1 MLIKIAIDGPAG
13 AGKSSIAKAVAKRFN
28 INHLDTGLLYR
39 AVGFYMLQKG
49 GLYDENFDLEK
60 ELENFKLK
68 IKYYDEKQHILIN
81 DNVVEKELRNSDVSM
96 AASFVS
102 KNLVVRRYLLKL
114 QQDFAKKNGVVMDG
128 RDIGTV
134 VLKDANVKIFLTASL
149 QVRAFRRF
157 EELKLKGEKVELE
170 KVLEDI
176 KKRDF
181 NDKERKIAPLKIAKD
196 AKIVDSSELT
206 LKQSIEKVIS
216 IIEKEL
222 A

>member
-102 KNLVVRRYLLKL
+102 KNFVVRRYLLKL
-114 QQDFAKKNGVVMDG
+114 QQDFAKNNGVVMDG

-157 EELKLKGEKVELE
+157 EELKLKGEKIELE
-170 KVLEDI
+170 QVLEDI

-181 NDKERKIAPLKIAKD
+181 NDKERKISPLKIAKD
-196 AKIVDSSELT
+196 AKIVDSSKLT

>member
-28 INHLDTGLLYR
+28 INHLDSGLLYR

-102 KNLVVRRYLLKL
+102 KNFVVRRYLLKL

-157 EELKLKGEKVELE
+157 EELKLKGEKIELE
-170 KVLEDI
+170 QVLEDI

-181 NDKERKIAPLKIAKD
+181 NDKERKISPLKIAKD
-196 AKIVDSSELT
+196 AKIVDSSKLT

>member
-102 KNLVVRRYLLKL
+102 KNFVVRRYLLKL

-157 EELKLKGEKVELE
+157 EELKLKGEKIELE
-170 KVLEDI
+170 QVLEDI

-181 NDKERKIAPLKIAKD
+181 NDKERKISPLKIAKD
-196 AKIVDSSELT
+196 AKIVDSSKLT

>member
-68 IKYYDEKQHILIN
+68 IKYNDEKQHILIN

-102 KNLVVRRYLLKL
+102 KNFVVRRYLLKL

-157 EELKLKGEKVELE
+157 EELKLKGEKIELE
-170 KVLEDI
+170 QVLEDI

-181 NDKERKIAPLKIAKD
+181 NDKERKISPLKIAKD
-196 AKIVDSSELT
+196 AKIVDSSKLT

>member
-39 AVGFYMLQKG
+39 AVGLYMLQKG

-102 KNLVVRRYLLKL
+102 KNFVVRRYLLKL

-157 EELKLKGEKVELE
+157 EELKLKGEKIELE
-170 KVLEDI
+170 QVLEDI

-181 NDKERKIAPLKIAKD
+181 NDKERKISPLKIAKD
-196 AKIVDSSELT
+196 AKIVDSSKLT

>member
-114 QQDFAKKNGVVMDG
+114 QQDFAKNNGVVMDG

-157 EELKLKGEKVELE
+157 EELKLKGEKIELE
-170 KVLEDI
+170 QVLEDI

-181 NDKERKIAPLKIAKD
+181 NDKERKISPLKIAKD
-196 AKIVDSSELT
+196 AKIVDSSKLT